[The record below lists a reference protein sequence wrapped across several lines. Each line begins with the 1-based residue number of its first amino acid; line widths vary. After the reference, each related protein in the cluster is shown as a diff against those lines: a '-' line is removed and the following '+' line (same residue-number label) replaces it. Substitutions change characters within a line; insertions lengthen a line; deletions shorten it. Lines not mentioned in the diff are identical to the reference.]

1 MMKRPFMLRLAVCL
15 AALVLVNAAL
25 PAQSSRSLNGMWQG
39 ALSVQGMKLRLVFN
53 LASAAGGYRATM
65 DSPDQGAKGITTDTV
80 IILGDSVRILM
91 RMIGGAYAGV
101 LQPGDSVLSGTWSQ
115 SGNIFPLDLK
125 RTTEAVTYRRPQLPS
140 RPFPYAEEEVS
151 VPNRSAGITLAG
163 TLTIPKGPGPHPAV
177 VLITGSGAQDR
188 DETIF
193 QHKPFLVLADDLT
206 RKGVAVLRMDDRGV
220 GKSGGTMA
228 GATSM
233 DFATDISAAVD
244 YVRSRPEINKDRI
257 GLVGHSEGGIIAPLV
272 AVERTDIAFIVL
284 LAGPSISGVD
294 ILIQQDSLISLAN
307 GETMQTVQSRL
318 AESREM
324 FELLR
329 REPDTSAARTKLE
342 AFLLE
347 KARTRNTAGRP
358 DSVLQQE
365 ARRTATRLG
374 GAWMRFFL
382 FYDPMQTLRKVRCP
396 ILALNGEKDLQ
407 VPHAAN
413 LMGIAEAGKAAGNAD
428 VTVKMM
434 PGLNHLFQ
442 SATTGSPMEYAT
454 IEETISPE
462 ALALIGEWIGTRA
475 GIEAK

>member
-1 MMKRPFMLRLAVCL
+1 MNRTSLLRLAICL
-15 AALVLVNAAL
+15 ATLMLLITAL
-25 PAQSSRSLNGMWQG
+25 PAQTSRGLNGMWQG
-39 ALSVQGMKLRLVFN
+39 ALSVQGMKLRIVFN
-53 LASAAGGYRATM
+53 LTTIQGGYRATM
-65 DSPDQGAKGITTDTV
+65 DSPDQGAKGIPTDTV
-80 IILGDSVRILM
+80 VILGDTLRILM
-91 RMIGGAYAGV
+91 RMIGGSYVGV

-115 SGNIFPLDLK
+115 SGATFSLDLK

-140 RPFPYAEEEVS
+140 PPFPYVEEEVT
-151 VPNRSAGITLAG
+151 VPNRGAGFTLAG

-206 RKGVAVLRMDDRGV
+206 RRGIAVLRMDDRGV

-244 YVRSRPEINKDRI
+244 YLRARPEMRKDRI
-257 GLVGHSEGGIIAPLV
+257 GLVGHSEGGIIAPIV
-272 AVERTDIAFIVL
+272 AVQRTDVAFIVL
-284 LAGPSISGVD
+284 LAGPSISGAE
-294 ILIQQDSLISLAN
+294 ILVQQDSLISLAN
-307 GETMQTVQSRL
+307 GEAMESVRSRL
-318 AESREM
+318 GESREM

-329 REPDTSAARTKLE
+329 REPDTAAARMKLE
-342 AFLLE
+342 SFLLE
-347 KARTRNTAGRP
+347 KARSRNATSRP
-358 DSVLQQE
+358 DSILQQE
-365 ARRTATRLG
+365 ATRTAARLG
-374 GAWMRFFL
+374 GGWMRFFL
-382 FYDPMQTLRKVRCP
+382 FYDPMQTLQKVRCP

-413 LMGIAEAGKAAGNAD
+413 LRGIGEAGKASGNGD

-442 SATTGSPMEYAT
+442 TATTGSPMEYAT
-454 IEETISPE
+454 IEETISPA
-462 ALALIGEWIGTRA
+462 ALTLIGEWIGKHA
-475 GIEAK
+475 GVGVK